1 MNLYKTELQSTRELM
16 KKFLMILIAA
26 VSISAFAAD
35 TTVKGYL
42 VDLACAAED
51 GSKADFG
58 AKHTKDCLQMPDCQK
73 SGYGVLTPDKKV
85 IKFDKAGNE
94 QAKKFI
100 ADMKKT
106 KDIQVNVTGA
116 VNGDNMTVSKIELQ

>member
-1 MNLYKTELQSTRELM
+1 M
-16 KKFLMILIAA
+16 KKFLMILFAA

-51 GSKADFG
+51 GSKPGFG
-58 AKHTKDCLQMPDCQK
+58 AKHSKDCLQMPDCQK
-73 SGYGVLTPDKKV
+73 SGYGVLTSDKKV

-106 KDIQVNVTGA
+106 KDVQVNVSGN
-116 VNGDNMTVSKIELQ
+116 VNGDTMSVSKIELQ